1 MKFLYLR
8 SLLCAGL
15 LVSINFSGF
24 SQNTLKTKFA
34 NSNIYTGIEVGSKGV
49 KISVLEIGKNAKTSG
64 AFNILK
70 DSSVNTDFISF
81 TPETFSNTLNGLVS
95 FYETANRDLKIPSR
109 RIFTVVSSGVKMQA
123 DKNNQA
129 RFIYDLIDSFR
140 NRIDEPDRQVHVV
153 DVAEEGRLS
162 HLGIVPDPRRYTTFL
177 IDIGSGNAKGGF
189 FPYGNT
195 KDFRLF
201 QLNWG
206 TKSTA
211 NEAEKRSES
220 DKSLTNFQKQ
230 LSRVLLSIEN
240 SELAYAINASGA
252 YPMSDNIAVSGGI
265 AWAVAT
271 VLRPDMYEQP
281 VVPVTYKDL
290 EQFFEKISNNWGA
303 FTPNLLTRDMPASEQ
318 KDAVIAEIRR
328 AQQVFDQRSFIAGTG
343 LLLRILR
350 QFESVYESKQY
361 FLVKNGHVGWV
372 WAYVDETVTNK

>member
-1 MKFLYLR
+1 MRFYHLKTILTVVCFI
-8 SLLCAGL
+8 
-15 LVSINFSGF
+15 SISHLSF
-24 SQNTLKTKFA
+24 SQTTLKTKYA

-49 KISVLEIGKNAKTSG
+49 KISILEIGKNAKSSG

-81 TPETFSNTLNGLVS
+81 TPETFTNTLNGLVG
-95 FYETANRDLKIPSR
+95 FYQTANRDLKVPSR

-129 RFIYDLIDSFR
+129 KFIYDLIDSFR
-140 NRIDEPDRQVHVV
+140 LRIDEPDRKVHIV

-162 HLGIVPDPRRYTTFL
+162 HLGIVPDPRRDTTFL

-211 NEAEKRSES
+211 NEAEKRSAS
-220 DKSLTNFQKQ
+220 DKSLANFQKQ
-230 LSRVLLSIEN
+230 LSRVLLSLES
-240 SELAYAINASGA
+240 SELVYAINASGA

-271 VLRPDMYEQP
+271 VLRPDLYEQT

-303 FTPNLLTRDMPASEQ
+303 FTPNLLTRDIPESEQ
-318 KDAVIAEIRR
+318 KESIINEIKR

-372 WAYVDETVTNK
+372 SAYVDETVN